1 MIIEKR
7 RSKFYE
13 KMLKV
18 IFIFCV
24 IIIIIILVELF
35 ISRNKNEEIN
45 DNHIANDYLNEITPQ
60 NEDNV
65 QNQENVFVEEDRA
78 YTNDELSAMSLDYFM
93 NNTDGTLSKDEYSVG
108 VSEEVPDIYKDKNMV
123 VIEIRHINNGNNTL
137 DARYYINIYTAS
149 GSDDLDNPINLI
161 KKESMVQ

>member
-1 MIIEKR
+1 MK
-7 RSKFYE
+7 

-149 GSDDLDNPINLI
+149 GIDDLDNPINLI

>member
-1 MIIEKR
+1 MK
-7 RSKFYE
+7 

-123 VIEIRHINNGNNTL
+123 VIDIRHINNGNNTL

-149 GSDDLDNPINLI
+149 GIDDLDNPINLI

>member
-1 MIIEKR
+1 MK
-7 RSKFYE
+7 

-24 IIIIIILVELF
+24 IIIIIILVEFF

-149 GSDDLDNPINLI
+149 GIDDLDNPINLI

>member
-1 MIIEKR
+1 MK
-7 RSKFYE
+7 

-78 YTNDELSAMSLDYFM
+78 YTNDELRAMSLDYFM

-149 GSDDLDNPINLI
+149 GIDDLDNPIN
-161 KKESMVQ
+161 

>member
-1 MIIEKR
+1 MKKR
-7 RSKFYE
+7 
-13 KMLKV
+13 LKV

-149 GSDDLDNPINLI
+149 GIDDLDNPINLI
-161 KKESMVQ
+161 KKERMVQ

>member
-1 MIIEKR
+1 MK
-7 RSKFYE
+7 

-149 GSDDLDNPINLI
+149 GIDDLDNPINLI
-161 KKESMVQ
+161 KKERMVQ

>member
-1 MIIEKR
+1 MR
-7 RSKFYE
+7 

-149 GSDDLDNPINLI
+149 GIDDLDNPINLI

>member
-1 MIIEKR
+1 MK
-7 RSKFYE
+7 

-18 IFIFCV
+18 IF
-24 IIIIIILVELF
+24 
-35 ISRNKNEEIN
+35 RNKNEEIN

-149 GSDDLDNPINLI
+149 GIDDLDNPINLI

>member
-1 MIIEKR
+1 MK
-7 RSKFYE
+7 

-123 VIEIRHINNGNNTL
+123 VIEIRHINNGNYTL

-149 GSDDLDNPINLI
+149 GIDDLDNPINLI